1 MITWLLSSYLGM
13 YIIQAVLHSLIANTI
28 VEFSFFAWGI
38 RDHRSTFRYRLLTL
52 SLPVILFPVF
62 QAIDSDRGS
71 LFFRYEKALFN
82 SHQWF
87 SLNLFGAI
95 PLHALFIASLVL
107 VSLIFLCQEILP
119 ILKSRSP
126 ELPLAPHEP
135 DAYLSEVLDTA
146 CAGLGV
152 KKPPVMVIDE
162 DYPIL
167 FAGGTM
173 NHTLVISR
181 FLLDR
186 LSKAELISALLHELI
201 HMKRGSSVKTQ
212 LIYILRMLMFFNLF
226 SLIEFRRLVHDDEFI
241 CDSMTVTVTKDPP
254 SLARALEVFITT
266 LDDQSVTGIAGMRSR
281 LEIHSHNALI
291 RERIQNISAMQETEL
306 PAFNWLLFVI
316 TAYTII
322 QISYMV
328 V

>member
-1 MITWLLSSYLGM
+1 MITWFLSSYIGM
-13 YIIQAVLHSLIANTI
+13 YITQAVLHSLIANTI
-28 VEFSFFAWGI
+28 VEFSFFAWKI
-38 RDHRSTFRYRLLTL
+38 HDHRSMFRYRLLTL
-52 SLPVILFPVF
+52 TLPIVLFPVF
-62 QAIDSDRGS
+62 QAMNPARGS

-87 SLNLFGAI
+87 SLNLFGII
-95 PLHALFIASLVL
+95 PLHTIFFLSLVFI
-107 VSLIFLCQEILP
+107 SLIFLFQEILP
-119 ILKSRSP
+119 ILKSRSA
-126 ELPLAPHEP
+126 ELPLIPHEP
-135 DAYLSEVLDTA
+135 DAYLAEMLDTA
-146 CAGLGV
+146 CSRLGV

-181 FLLDR
+181 FLLEK
-186 LSKAELISALLHELI
+186 LSKPELISALLHELI

-212 LIYILRMLMFFNLF
+212 LIYIARMLMFFNLF

-241 CDSMTVTVTKDPP
+241 CDSMTVSITNDPH
-254 SLARALEVFITT
+254 SLARALEVFITPV
-266 LDDQSVTGIAGMRSR
+266 DDQAGAGIAGMRSR
-281 LEIHSHNALI
+281 LEVHSHNAII
-291 RERIQNISAMQETEL
+291 RERIQNVNRQGTAL
-306 PAFNWLLFVI
+306 PGFNWLLFVV
-316 TAYTII
+316 TGFTII